1 MIKSMSKIVVIGSS
15 NTDLVVNTDRAP
27 EGGET
32 VLGNGFV
39 VNHGGKGANQAVAV
53 SRIGGKVSFI
63 SKVGNDT
70 FGSQMRRHYEDEGM
84 DVSYVFVDALAPS
97 GVALIIVDGNAENR
111 IVVAPGAN
119 GNLTEEDIDKARL
132 AVEKS
137 EFVLLQLEIPMTSV
151 EYAVR
156 MAASLGKKVI
166 VNPAPACALSEE
178 LLRDVY
184 LITPNETEAGIL
196 TGITIADNASAL
208 KAAEALFRLGVQNVV
223 ITLGEK
229 GALVYNDEISMF
241 VPAHRVKAVDTTAA
255 GDVFNG
261 ALAVA
266 LSEGSTLPDA
276 ARFACAAS
284 AISVT
289 RMGAQNSVPSRD
301 ELNNYININH
311 NKV

>member
-1 MIKSMSKIVVIGSS
+1 MSKIVVIGSS
-15 NTDLVVNTDRAP
+15 NTDLVVSTDRAP

-32 VLGNGFV
+32 VLGNGFA

-53 SRIGGKVSFI
+53 SRIGGTVSFI

-70 FGSQMRRHYEDEGM
+70 FGSQMRRHYEDESM
-84 DVSYVFVDALAPS
+84 DVSYVLVDALAPS
-97 GVALIIVDGNAENR
+97 GVALIIVDGKAENR

-119 GNLTEEDIDKARL
+119 GNLIEEDIDKARL

-137 EFVLLQLEIPMTSV
+137 EFVLLQLEIPMTTV

-166 VNPAPACALSEE
+166 VNPAPACPLSEE
-178 LLRDVY
+178 LLRDIY

-196 TGITIADNASAL
+196 TGITIVDNDSAL

-229 GALVYNDEISMF
+229 GALVYNAEVGMF
-241 VPAHRVKAVDTTAA
+241 VPAYRVKAIDTTAA

-266 LSEGSTLPDA
+266 LSEGKTLPDA

-289 RMGAQNSVPSRD
+289 RMGAQNSIPSRD
-301 ELNNYININH
+301 ELDNYININH

>member
-1 MIKSMSKIVVIGSS
+1 MSKIVVIGSS

-53 SRIGGKVSFI
+53 SRIGGTVFFI

-84 DVSYVFVDALAPS
+84 DVSYVFVDALTPS
-97 GVALIIVDGNAENR
+97 GVALIIVDGKAENR

-119 GNLTEEDIDKARL
+119 GNLTEEDIDKAGL

-137 EFVLLQLEIPMTSV
+137 EFVLLQLEIPMTTV

-166 VNPAPACALSEE
+166 VNPAPACPLSEE

-196 TGITIADNASAL
+196 TGITIVDNDSAI
-208 KAAEALFRLGVQNVV
+208 KAAEALLGLGVQNVV

-229 GALVYNDEISMF
+229 GALVYNAEVSMF
-241 VPAHRVKAVDTTAA
+241 VPAYQVKAVDTTAA

-266 LSEGSTLPDA
+266 LSEGRTLPDA

-301 ELNNYININH
+301 ELDNYININH

>member
-1 MIKSMSKIVVIGSS
+1 MSKIVVIGSS

-53 SRIGGKVSFI
+53 SRIGGTVSFI

-84 DVSYVFVDALAPS
+84 DVSYVFVDALTPS
-97 GVALIIVDGNAENR
+97 GVALIIVDGKAENR

-119 GNLTEEDIDKARL
+119 GNLTEEDIDKAGL

-137 EFVLLQLEIPMTSV
+137 EFVLLQQEIPMTTV

-166 VNPAPACALSEE
+166 VNPAPACPLSEE

-196 TGITIADNASAL
+196 TGITIVDNDSAI
-208 KAAEALFRLGVQNVV
+208 KAAEALLGLGVQNVV

-229 GALVYNDEISMF
+229 GALVYNAEVSMF
-241 VPAHRVKAVDTTAA
+241 VPAYQVKAVDTTAA

-266 LSEGSTLPDA
+266 LSEGRTLPDA

-301 ELNNYININH
+301 ELDNYININH

>member
-1 MIKSMSKIVVIGSS
+1 MSKIVVIGSS

-53 SRIGGKVSFI
+53 SRIGGTVSFI

-97 GVALIIVDGNAENR
+97 GVALIIVDGKAENR

-119 GNLTEEDIDKARL
+119 GNLTEEDIDKAGL

-137 EFVLLQLEIPMTSV
+137 EFVLLQLEIPMATV
-151 EYAVR
+151 EYAAR

-166 VNPAPACALSEE
+166 VNPAPACPLSEE

-196 TGITIADNASAL
+196 TGITIVDNDSAI
-208 KAAEALFRLGVQNVV
+208 KAAEALLGLGVQNVV

-229 GALVYNDEISMF
+229 GALVYNAEVSMF
-241 VPAHRVKAVDTTAA
+241 VPAYQVKAVDTTAA

-266 LSEGSTLPDA
+266 LSEGRTLPDA

-289 RMGAQNSVPSRD
+289 RMGAQNSVPSRG
-301 ELNNYININH
+301 ELDNFININH

>member
-1 MIKSMSKIVVIGSS
+1 MKNMSKIVVIGSS
-15 NTDLVVNTDRAP
+15 NADLVVNTDRAP

-53 SRIGGKVSFI
+53 SRIGGNVSFI

-70 FGSQMRRHYEDEGM
+70 FGAQMRHHYENDGM
-84 DVSYVFVDALAPS
+84 DVSYVFVDVFAPS
-97 GVALIIVDGNAENR
+97 GVALIIVDGKAENR

-119 GNLTEEDIDKARL
+119 GNLTEEDIDKAGL

-137 EFVLLQLEIPMTSV
+137 EFVLLQLEIPMTTV

-166 VNPAPACALSEE
+166 VNPAPACPLSEE

-196 TGITIADNASAL
+196 TGITIVDNDSAF

-229 GALVYNDEISMF
+229 GALVYNAEASMF
-241 VPAHRVKAVDTTAA
+241 VPAYQVKAVDTTAA

-266 LSEGSTLPDA
+266 LSEGRTLSDA

-301 ELNNYININH
+301 ELDNYININH

>member
-1 MIKSMSKIVVIGSS
+1 MSKIVVIGSS

-53 SRIGGKVSFI
+53 SRIGGTVSFI

-97 GVALIIVDGNAENR
+97 GVALIIVDGKAENR

-119 GNLTEEDIDKARL
+119 SNLAEEDINKAGL

-137 EFVLLQLEIPMTSV
+137 EFVLLQLEIPMTTV

-166 VNPAPACALSEE
+166 VNPAPACPLSEE

-196 TGITIADNASAL
+196 TGITIVDNDSAF

-229 GALVYNDEISMF
+229 GALVYNAEVSMF
-241 VPAHRVKAVDTTAA
+241 VPAYQVKAVDTTAA

-266 LSEGSTLPDA
+266 LSEGRTLPDA

-301 ELNNYININH
+301 ELDNYININH

>member
-1 MIKSMSKIVVIGSS
+1 MSKIVVIGSS

-32 VLGNGFV
+32 VLGNGFA

-53 SRIGGKVSFI
+53 SRIGGTVSFI

-84 DVSYVFVDALAPS
+84 DVSYVLVDALAPS
-97 GVALIIVDGNAENR
+97 GVALIIVDGKAENR

-119 GNLTEEDIDKARL
+119 GNLAEEDIDKAGL

-137 EFVLLQLEIPMTSV
+137 EFVLLQLEIPMTTV

-166 VNPAPACALSEE
+166 VNPAPACPLSEE

-196 TGITIADNASAL
+196 TGITIVDNDSAI
-208 KAAEALFRLGVQNVV
+208 KAAEALLGLGVQNVV

-229 GALVYNDEISMF
+229 GALVYNVEVSMF
-241 VPAHRVKAVDTTAA
+241 VPAYQVKAVDTTAA

-266 LSEGSTLPDA
+266 LSEGRTLPDA

-301 ELNNYININH
+301 ELDNYININH

>member
-1 MIKSMSKIVVIGSS
+1 MSKIVVIGSS

-32 VLGNGFV
+32 VLGNGFA

-53 SRIGGKVSFI
+53 SRIGGTVSFI

-97 GVALIIVDGNAENR
+97 GVALIIVDGKAENR

-119 GNLTEEDIDKARL
+119 SNLAEEDINKAGL

-137 EFVLLQLEIPMTSV
+137 EFVLLQLEIPMTTV

-166 VNPAPACALSEE
+166 VNPAPACPLSEE

-196 TGITIADNASAL
+196 TGITIVDNDSAI

-229 GALVYNDEISMF
+229 GALVYNAEVSMF
-241 VPAHRVKAVDTTAA
+241 VPAYQVKAVDTTAA

-266 LSEGSTLPDA
+266 LSEGRTLPDA

-301 ELNNYININH
+301 ELDNYININH

>member
-1 MIKSMSKIVVIGSS
+1 MSKIVVIGSS

-53 SRIGGKVSFI
+53 SRIGGTVSFI

-84 DVSYVFVDALAPS
+84 DVSYVLVDALAPS
-97 GVALIIVDGNAENR
+97 GVALIIVDGKAENR

-119 GNLTEEDIDKARL
+119 SNLAEEDINKAGL

-137 EFVLLQLEIPMTSV
+137 EFVLLQLEIPMTTV

-166 VNPAPACALSEE
+166 VNPAPACPLSEE

-196 TGITIADNASAL
+196 TGITIVDNDSAF

-229 GALVYNDEISMF
+229 GALVYNAEVSMF
-241 VPAHRVKAVDTTAA
+241 VPAYQVKAVDTTAA

-266 LSEGSTLPDA
+266 LSEGRTLPDA

-301 ELNNYININH
+301 ELDNYININH

>member
-1 MIKSMSKIVVIGSS
+1 MSKIVVIGSS

-53 SRIGGKVSFI
+53 SRIGGTVSFI

-84 DVSYVFVDALAPS
+84 DVSYVFVDALTSS
-97 GVALIIVDGNAENR
+97 GVALIIVDGKAENR

-119 GNLTEEDIDKARL
+119 GNLTEEDIDKAGL

-137 EFVLLQLEIPMTSV
+137 EFVLLQLEIPMTTV

-166 VNPAPACALSEE
+166 VNPAPACPLSEE

-196 TGITIADNASAL
+196 TGITIVDNDSAI
-208 KAAEALFRLGVQNVV
+208 KAAEALLGLGVQNVV

-229 GALVYNDEISMF
+229 GALVYNAEVSMF
-241 VPAHRVKAVDTTAA
+241 VPAYQVKAVDTTAA

-266 LSEGSTLPDA
+266 LSEGRTLPDA

-301 ELNNYININH
+301 ELDNYININH

>member
-1 MIKSMSKIVVIGSS
+1 MSKIVVIGSS

-32 VLGNGFV
+32 VLGNGFA
-39 VNHGGKGANQAVAV
+39 VNHGGKGANQAIAV
-53 SRIGGKVSFI
+53 SRIGGTVSFI

-84 DVSYVFVDALAPS
+84 DVSYVLVDALAPS
-97 GVALIIVDGNAENR
+97 GVALIIVDGKAENR

-119 GNLTEEDIDKARL
+119 GNLTEEDIDKAGL

-137 EFVLLQLEIPMTSV
+137 EFVLLQLEIPMTTV

-166 VNPAPACALSEE
+166 VNPAPACPLSEE

-196 TGITIADNASAL
+196 TGITIVDNDSAI

-229 GALVYNDEISMF
+229 GALVYNAEVSMF
-241 VPAHRVKAVDTTAA
+241 VPAYQVKAVDTTAA

-266 LSEGSTLPDA
+266 LSEGRTLPDA

-301 ELNNYININH
+301 ELDNYININH

>member
-1 MIKSMSKIVVIGSS
+1 MSRIVVIGSS

-53 SRIGGKVSFI
+53 SRIGGTVSFI

-70 FGSQMRRHYEDEGM
+70 FGSQMRRHYEDEDM

-97 GVALIIVDGNAENR
+97 GVALIIVDGKAENR

-119 GNLTEEDIDKARL
+119 GNLTEEDIDKAGL

-137 EFVLLQLEIPMTSV
+137 EFVLLQLEIPMTTV

-166 VNPAPACALSEE
+166 VNPAPACPLSEE

-196 TGITIADNASAL
+196 TGITIVDNDSAI
-208 KAAEALFRLGVQNVV
+208 KAAEALLGLGVQNVV

-229 GALVYNDEISMF
+229 GALVYNAEVSMF
-241 VPAHRVKAVDTTAA
+241 VPAYQVKAVDTTAA

-266 LSEGSTLPDA
+266 LSEGRTLPDA

-301 ELNNYININH
+301 ELDNYININH

>member
-1 MIKSMSKIVVIGSS
+1 MSKIVVIGSS

-53 SRIGGKVSFI
+53 SRIGGTVSFI

-84 DVSYVFVDALAPS
+84 DVSYVLVDALAPS
-97 GVALIIVDGNAENR
+97 GVALIIVDGKAENR

-119 GNLTEEDIDKARL
+119 GNLAEEDIDKAGL

-137 EFVLLQLEIPMTSV
+137 EFVLLQLEIPMTTV

-166 VNPAPACALSEE
+166 VNPAPACPLSEE

-196 TGITIADNASAL
+196 TGITIVDNDSAI
-208 KAAEALFRLGVQNVV
+208 KAAEALLGLGVQNVV

-229 GALVYNDEISMF
+229 GALVYNAEVSMF
-241 VPAHRVKAVDTTAA
+241 VPAYQVKAVDTTAA

-266 LSEGSTLPDA
+266 LSEGRTLPDA

-301 ELNNYININH
+301 ELDNYININH

>member
-1 MIKSMSKIVVIGSS
+1 MSKIVVIGSS

-32 VLGNGFV
+32 VLGNGFA

-53 SRIGGKVSFI
+53 SRIGGTVSFI

-84 DVSYVFVDALAPS
+84 DVSYVLVDALTPS
-97 GVALIIVDGNAENR
+97 GVALIIVDGKAENR

-119 GNLTEEDIDKARL
+119 GNLTEEDIDKAGL

-137 EFVLLQLEIPMTSV
+137 EFVLLQLEIPMTTV

-166 VNPAPACALSEE
+166 VNPAPACPLSEE

-196 TGITIADNASAL
+196 TGITIVDNDSAI

-229 GALVYNDEISMF
+229 GALVYNAEVSMF
-241 VPAHRVKAVDTTAA
+241 VPAYQVKAVDTTAA

-266 LSEGSTLPDA
+266 LSEGRTLSGA

-301 ELNNYININH
+301 ELDNFININH

>member
-1 MIKSMSKIVVIGSS
+1 MSKIVVIGSS

-53 SRIGGKVSFI
+53 SRIGGTVSFI

-84 DVSYVFVDALAPS
+84 DVSYVLVDALAPS
-97 GVALIIVDGNAENR
+97 GVALIIVDGKAENR

-119 GNLTEEDIDKARL
+119 GNLREEDIDKARL

-137 EFVLLQLEIPMTSV
+137 EFVLLQLEIPMTTV
-151 EYAVR
+151 EYAAR

-166 VNPAPACALSEE
+166 VNPAPACPLSEE

-196 TGITIADNASAL
+196 TGITIVDNDSAI
-208 KAAEALFRLGVQNVV
+208 KAAEALLGLGVQNVV

-229 GALVYNDEISMF
+229 GALVYNAEVSMF
-241 VPAHRVKAVDTTAA
+241 VPAYQVKAVDTTAA

-266 LSEGSTLPDA
+266 LSEGRTLPDA

-301 ELNNYININH
+301 ELDNYININH

>member
-1 MIKSMSKIVVIGSS
+1 MSKIVVIGSS

-53 SRIGGKVSFI
+53 SRIGGTVSFI

-84 DVSYVFVDALAPS
+84 DVSYVFVDALTPS
-97 GVALIIVDGNAENR
+97 GVALIIVDGKAENR

-119 GNLTEEDIDKARL
+119 GNLTEEDIDKAGL

-137 EFVLLQLEIPMTSV
+137 EFVLLQLEIPMTTV

-166 VNPAPACALSEE
+166 VNPAPACPLSEE

-196 TGITIADNASAL
+196 TGITIVDNHSAI
-208 KAAEALFRLGVQNVV
+208 KAAEALLGLGVQNVV

-229 GALVYNDEISMF
+229 GALVYNAEVSMF
-241 VPAHRVKAVDTTAA
+241 VPAYQVKAVDTTAA

-266 LSEGSTLPDA
+266 LSEGRTLPDA

-301 ELNNYININH
+301 ELDNYININH

>member
-1 MIKSMSKIVVIGSS
+1 MSKIVVIGSS

-32 VLGNGFV
+32 VLGNGFA

-53 SRIGGKVSFI
+53 SRIGGTVSFI

-84 DVSYVFVDALAPS
+84 DVSYVLVDALAPS
-97 GVALIIVDGNAENR
+97 GVALIIVDGKAENR

-119 GNLTEEDIDKARL
+119 SNLAEEDINKAGL

-137 EFVLLQLEIPMTSV
+137 EFVLLQLEIPMTTV

-166 VNPAPACALSEE
+166 VNPAPACPLSEE

-196 TGITIADNASAL
+196 TGITIVDNDSAF
-208 KAAEALFRLGVQNVV
+208 KAAEALFGLGVQNVV

-229 GALVYNDEISMF
+229 GALVYNAEVSMF
-241 VPAHRVKAVDTTAA
+241 VPAYQVKAVDTTAA

-266 LSEGSTLPDA
+266 LSEGRTLPDA

-301 ELNNYININH
+301 ELDNYININH

>member
-1 MIKSMSKIVVIGSS
+1 MSRIVVIGSS

-53 SRIGGKVSFI
+53 SRIGGTVSFI

-70 FGSQMRRHYEDEGM
+70 FGSQMRRHYEDEDM

-97 GVALIIVDGNAENR
+97 GVALIIVDGKAENR

-119 GNLTEEDIDKARL
+119 GNLTEEDIDKAGL

-137 EFVLLQLEIPMTSV
+137 EFVLLQLEIPMTTV

-156 MAASLGKKVI
+156 MAALLGKKVI
-166 VNPAPACALSEE
+166 VNPAPACPLSEE

-196 TGITIADNASAL
+196 TGITIVDNDSAI
-208 KAAEALFRLGVQNVV
+208 KAAEALLGLGVQNVV

-229 GALVYNDEISMF
+229 GALVYNAEVSMF
-241 VPAHRVKAVDTTAA
+241 VPAYQVKAVDTTAA

-266 LSEGSTLPDA
+266 LSEGRTLPDA

-301 ELNNYININH
+301 ELDNYININH

>member
-1 MIKSMSKIVVIGSS
+1 MSKIVVIGSS

-53 SRIGGKVSFI
+53 SRIGGTVSFI

-97 GVALIIVDGNAENR
+97 GVALIIVDGKAENR

-119 GNLTEEDIDKARL
+119 GNLREEDIDKAGL

-137 EFVLLQLEIPMTSV
+137 EFVLLQLEIPMATV
-151 EYAVR
+151 EYAAR

-166 VNPAPACALSEE
+166 VNPAPACPLSEE

-196 TGITIADNASAL
+196 TGITIVDNDSAF

-229 GALVYNDEISMF
+229 GALVYNAEVSMF
-241 VPAHRVKAVDTTAA
+241 VPAYQVKAVDTTAA

-266 LSEGSTLPDA
+266 LSEGRTLPDA

-301 ELNNYININH
+301 ELDNYININH

>member
-1 MIKSMSKIVVIGSS
+1 MSKIVVIGSS

-53 SRIGGKVSFI
+53 SRIGGTVSFI

-84 DVSYVFVDALAPS
+84 DVSYVLVDALAPS
-97 GVALIIVDGNAENR
+97 GVALIIVDGKAENR

-119 GNLTEEDIDKARL
+119 SNLAEEDINKAGL

-137 EFVLLQLEIPMTSV
+137 EFVLLQLEIPMTTV

-166 VNPAPACALSEE
+166 VNPAPACPLSEE

-196 TGITIADNASAL
+196 TGITIVDNDSAI
-208 KAAEALFRLGVQNVV
+208 KAAEALLGLGVQNVV

-229 GALVYNDEISMF
+229 GALVYNVEVSMF
-241 VPAHRVKAVDTTAA
+241 VPAYQVKAVDTTAA

-266 LSEGSTLPDA
+266 LSEGRTLPDA

-301 ELNNYININH
+301 ELDNYININH

>member
-1 MIKSMSKIVVIGSS
+1 MSKIVVIGSS

-53 SRIGGKVSFI
+53 SRIGGTVSFI

-97 GVALIIVDGNAENR
+97 GVALIIVDGKAENR

-119 GNLTEEDIDKARL
+119 GNLTEEDIDKAGL

-137 EFVLLQLEIPMTSV
+137 EFVLLQLEIPMATV

-156 MAASLGKKVI
+156 MATSLGKKVI
-166 VNPAPACALSEE
+166 VNPAPACPLSEE

-196 TGITIADNASAL
+196 TGITIVDNDSAI
-208 KAAEALFRLGVQNVV
+208 KAAEALLGLGVQNVV

-229 GALVYNDEISMF
+229 GALVYNAEVSMF
-241 VPAHRVKAVDTTAA
+241 VPAYQVKAVDTTAA

-266 LSEGSTLPDA
+266 LSEGRTLPDA

-301 ELNNYININH
+301 ELDNFININH

>member
-1 MIKSMSKIVVIGSS
+1 MSKIVVIGSS

-53 SRIGGKVSFI
+53 SRIGGTVSFI

-97 GVALIIVDGNAENR
+97 GVALIIVDGKAENR

-119 GNLTEEDIDKARL
+119 GNLREEDIDKAGL

-137 EFVLLQLEIPMTSV
+137 EFVLLQLEIPMATV
-151 EYAVR
+151 EYAAR

-166 VNPAPACALSEE
+166 VNPAPACPLSEE

-196 TGITIADNASAL
+196 TGITIVDNDSAI
-208 KAAEALFRLGVQNVV
+208 KAAEALLGLGVQNVV

-229 GALVYNDEISMF
+229 GALVYNVEVSMF
-241 VPAHRVKAVDTTAA
+241 VPAYQVKAVDTTAA

-266 LSEGSTLPDA
+266 LSEGRTLPDA

-301 ELNNYININH
+301 ELDNYININH

>member
-1 MIKSMSKIVVIGSS
+1 MISVNQRSKSKIYKIKSMSKIVVIGSS

-39 VNHGGKGANQAVAV
+39 ANHGGKGANQAVAV
-53 SRIGGKVSFI
+53 SRIGGTVSFI

-97 GVALIIVDGNAENR
+97 GVALIIVDGKAENR

-119 GNLTEEDIDKARL
+119 GNLAEEDIDKAGL

-137 EFVLLQLEIPMTSV
+137 EFVLLQLEIPMTTV

-166 VNPAPACALSEE
+166 VNPAPACPLSEE

-196 TGITIADNASAL
+196 TGITIVDNDSAI
-208 KAAEALFRLGVQNVV
+208 KAAEAL
-223 ITLGEK
+223 
-229 GALVYNDEISMF
+229 
-241 VPAHRVKAVDTTAA
+241 
-255 GDVFNG
+255 
-261 ALAVA
+261 
-266 LSEGSTLPDA
+266 
-276 ARFACAAS
+276 
-284 AISVT
+284 
-289 RMGAQNSVPSRD
+289 
-301 ELNNYININH
+301 
-311 NKV
+311 

>member
-1 MIKSMSKIVVIGSS
+1 MSKIVVIGSS

-53 SRIGGKVSFI
+53 SRIGGTVSFI

-84 DVSYVFVDALAPS
+84 DVSYVLVDALAPS
-97 GVALIIVDGNAENR
+97 GVALIIVDGKAENR

-119 GNLTEEDIDKARL
+119 GNLAEEDIDKAGL

-137 EFVLLQLEIPMTSV
+137 EFVLLQLEIPMTTV

-166 VNPAPACALSEE
+166 VNPAPACPLSEE

-196 TGITIADNASAL
+196 TGITIVDNDSAI
-208 KAAEALFRLGVQNVV
+208 KAAEALLGLGVQNVV

-229 GALVYNDEISMF
+229 GALVYNAEVSMF
-241 VPAHRVKAVDTTAA
+241 VPAYQVKAVDTTAA

-266 LSEGSTLPDA
+266 LSEGRTLPDA

-301 ELNNYININH
+301 ELDNFININH

>member
-1 MIKSMSKIVVIGSS
+1 MSKIVVIGSS

-32 VLGNGFV
+32 VLGNGFA

-53 SRIGGKVSFI
+53 SRIGGTVSFI

-84 DVSYVFVDALAPS
+84 DVSYVLVDALAPS
-97 GVALIIVDGNAENR
+97 GVALIIVDGKAENR

-119 GNLTEEDIDKARL
+119 SNLAEEDINKAGL

-137 EFVLLQLEIPMTSV
+137 EFVLLQLEIPMATV
-151 EYAVR
+151 EYAAR

-166 VNPAPACALSEE
+166 VNPAPACPLSEE

-196 TGITIADNASAL
+196 TGITIVDNDSAI
-208 KAAEALFRLGVQNVV
+208 KAAEALLGLGVQNVV

-229 GALVYNDEISMF
+229 GALVYNAEVSMF
-241 VPAHRVKAVDTTAA
+241 VPAYQVKAVDTTAA

-266 LSEGSTLPDA
+266 LSEGRTLPDA

-301 ELNNYININH
+301 ELDNYININH

>member
-1 MIKSMSKIVVIGSS
+1 MSKIVVIGSS

-53 SRIGGKVSFI
+53 SRIGGTVSFI

-84 DVSYVFVDALAPS
+84 DVSYVLVDALAPS
-97 GVALIIVDGNAENR
+97 GVALIIVDGKAENR

-119 GNLTEEDIDKARL
+119 GNLAEEDIDKAGL

-137 EFVLLQLEIPMTSV
+137 EFVLLQLEIPMTTV

-166 VNPAPACALSEE
+166 VNPAPACPLSEE

-196 TGITIADNASAL
+196 TGITIVDNDSAI
-208 KAAEALFRLGVQNVV
+208 KAAEALLGLGVQNVV

-229 GALVYNDEISMF
+229 GALVYNVEVSMF
-241 VPAHRVKAVDTTAA
+241 VPAYQVKAVDTTAA

-266 LSEGSTLPDA
+266 LSEGRTLPDA

-301 ELNNYININH
+301 ELDNYININH

>member
-1 MIKSMSKIVVIGSS
+1 MSKIVVIGSS

-53 SRIGGKVSFI
+53 SRIGGTVFFI

-84 DVSYVFVDALAPS
+84 DVSYVFVDALTPS
-97 GVALIIVDGNAENR
+97 GVALIIVDGKAENR

-119 GNLTEEDIDKARL
+119 GNLTEEDIDKAGL

-137 EFVLLQLEIPMTSV
+137 EFVLLQLEIPMTTV

-166 VNPAPACALSEE
+166 VNPAPACPLSEE

-196 TGITIADNASAL
+196 TGIAIVDNDSAI
-208 KAAEALFRLGVQNVV
+208 KAAEALLGLGVQNVV

-229 GALVYNDEISMF
+229 GALVYNAEVSMF
-241 VPAHRVKAVDTTAA
+241 VPAYQVKAVDTTAA

-266 LSEGSTLPDA
+266 LSEGRTLPDA

-301 ELNNYININH
+301 ELDNYININH